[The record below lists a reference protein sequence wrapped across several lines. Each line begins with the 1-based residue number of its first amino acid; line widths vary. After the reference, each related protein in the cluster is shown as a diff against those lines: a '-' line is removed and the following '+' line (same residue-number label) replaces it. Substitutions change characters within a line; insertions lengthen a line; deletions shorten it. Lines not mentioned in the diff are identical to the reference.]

1 MNLEIILLAYA
12 FISILTFSIF
22 GLDKFK
28 AVQNQWRISEK
39 TLLFFSFLGPFG
51 ALLGMI
57 IFHHKI
63 RKIKFLV
70 VIPLFLLL
78 HMLITYLLTV

>member
-12 FISILTFSIF
+12 FVSLLTFSIF

-39 TLLFFSFLGPFG
+39 TLFFFSFIGPIG

-78 HMLITYLLTV
+78 HMFITYLLTI